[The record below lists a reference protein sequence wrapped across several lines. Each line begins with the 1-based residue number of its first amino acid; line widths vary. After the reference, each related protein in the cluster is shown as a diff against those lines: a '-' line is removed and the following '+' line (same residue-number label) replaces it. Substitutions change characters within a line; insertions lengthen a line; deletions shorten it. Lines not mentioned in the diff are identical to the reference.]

1 MQRDTLI
8 ESKKWREL
16 PVTMVGIF
24 TPDYDT
30 QWDVQIETVVGC
42 AMISREVV
50 RTFATRADAEAFI
63 AAEFGIVRQAMDG
76 DDAHEGWWLS

>member
-1 MQRDTLI
+1 MLRDTLT

-24 TPDYDT
+24 TPDYET
-30 QWDVQIETVVGC
+30 TWQVEVQTVVGC
-42 AMISREVV
+42 AMTSHEFV
-50 RTFATRADAEAFI
+50 RTFSTRADAEAFV
-63 AAEFGIVRQAMDG
+63 AAEYGLTRQALDG